1 MCHYQVRFICSHSLL
16 NVKRSLFSCVSS
28 SMLSFSS
35 IKAVLKQYLYIFL
48 LYKAVWIIQ
57 DVRQRQEVVLCANG
71 SGSVRS
77 YSTVLAGIN
86 DGKGTREQTQLV
98 PLHLSVQLTENN
110 VFHWCFSITL
120 FSAHACA

>member
-16 NVKRSLFSCVSS
+16 KTLFVLMCEFIHAFF
-28 SMLSFSS
+28 LS

-71 SGSVRS
+71 SVRS
-77 YSTVLAGIN
+77 YSTVPAGIN